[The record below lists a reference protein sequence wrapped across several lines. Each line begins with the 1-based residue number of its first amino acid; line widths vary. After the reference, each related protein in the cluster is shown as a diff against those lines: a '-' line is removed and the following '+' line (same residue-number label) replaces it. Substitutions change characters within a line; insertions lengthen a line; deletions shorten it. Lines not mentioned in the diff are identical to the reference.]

1 MESWNF
7 TSWDQLLQT
16 LDCNEEQ
23 LEESLSKK
31 TDCYRVYSK
40 QKKDGTRTIHAIKS
54 DSGLYVL
61 QQRLQHEFL
70 KNIYL
75 PDTVCGFREHYS
87 YIDFLIPHI
96 SEEKDRNF
104 LRLDIK
110 DFFGSI
116 RIDDLKEALKYYIN
130 GGIENADQD
139 KILDKMIE
147 IVTVDQ
153 KVVQGAVTS
162 PMLSN
167 LVFRQLDIRI
177 ERYCSKF
184 NIKYTRYADDMLF
197 SGRTS
202 YIHSR
207 KFMAAIAV
215 IIESRGFSLNY
226 SKTLRAEREISLN
239 GFVIGSG
246 LRVSRKKLYKLNKI
260 LYQLSSS
267 DFGGFDSDYELY
279 HARNQLAGYRS
290 FLLQVLH
297 TDESETRKYKIKNKI
312 DHIEALMKKYC
323 KID

>member
-1 MESWNF
+1 
-7 TSWDQLLQT
+7 
-16 LDCNEEQ
+16 C
-23 LEESLSKK
+23 LSQK

-61 QQRLQHEFL
+61 QHRMQQKFL
-70 KNIYL
+70 NNIYL
-75 PDTVCGFREHYS
+75 PDTVYGFREHCS

-96 SEEKDRNF
+96 SEEKDRCF

-116 RIDDLKEALKYYIN
+116 RIDDLKEALKYYVSDE
-130 GGIENADQD
+130 IENADQE

-177 ERYCSKF
+177 ERYCSRF
-184 NIKYTRYADDMLF
+184 NLKYTRYADDMLF

-207 KFMAAIAV
+207 KFMAAIAA
-215 IIESRGFSLNY
+215 IIESKGFSLNY
-226 SKTLRAEREISLN
+226 SKTLRAEQEISLN
-239 GFVIGSG
+239 GFVIGSE
-246 LRVSRKKLYKLNKI
+246 LRVSRKKLHKLNEI
-260 LYQLSSS
+260 MHRLNSRE
-267 DFGGFDSDYELY
+267 FDKFSSDYELY
-279 HARNQLAGYRS
+279 HVRNQLAGYRS

-297 TDESETRKYKIKNKI
+297 TDESEARKYKIQIKI
-312 DHIEALMKKYC
+312 DRIEALMRKYC